1 MSEENLKWYIETGDV
16 NGFERAISKFNDV
29 NQDIGNGRRLI
40 HIAADYGQSEIIE
53 ILIKKGADVNAKDG
67 FGMTPL
73 IAAVYEDHP
82 KCVAVLLKYKA
93 VITSDPKGKN
103 LCDCTDSQEI
113 KSMLSK

>member
-1 MSEENLKWYIETGDV
+1 MAEEKLKWYIETGDV
-16 NGFERAISKFNDV
+16 NGFENAVSKLGDV

-53 ILIKKGADVNAKDG
+53 SLIRKGADINAKDG
-67 FGMTPL
+67 YGMTPL
-73 IAAVYEDHP
+73 IAAVYEGHS

-93 VITSDPKGKN
+93 NISLDPKGKN

-113 KSMLSK
+113 KDMLKQ